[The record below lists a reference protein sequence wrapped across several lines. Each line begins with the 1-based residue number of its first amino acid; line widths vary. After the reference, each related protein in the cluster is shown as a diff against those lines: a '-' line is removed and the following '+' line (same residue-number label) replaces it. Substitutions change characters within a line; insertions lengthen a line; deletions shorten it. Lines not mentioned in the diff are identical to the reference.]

1 MKQIGRNKII
11 VACVISTLGIGGL
24 VSAVGNFDNLSQYS
38 ANADDAYTL
47 NINDAP
53 QGMSSDQSTGTVTT
67 TLGNKIQLEA
77 TGEYSTDTS
86 VITLQDG
93 ASLTNLDP
101 ISGMTSI
108 SIESSASVSLAV
120 GLHDDSATLN
130 EYYTL
135 DSGIVFTMNPTMD
148 YFKLLASEETVITN
162 ITITYSCASRAISH
176 DDSWIAISTLDD
188 LRKYTQ
194 TTDYNS
200 AKLYLTTNIDFD
212 GASMTQMWG
221 TFTGEFDGNG
231 YSLFNF
237 INLNHGLFTRMNG
250 AVVRNLVFEGIPGA
264 AVSMLA
270 LGSETGENV
279 EPTLFTDVI
288 VRINYEQDITGSICA
303 TTQEPNGLINFTNT
317 HLEWFFPASTSA
329 SNPPL
334 FLTSPTGNAGTFINV
349 TYAKT
354 GAAAESRNFVGDMT
368 GLIETVAINHVELST
383 MIEAYMVEVDQST
396 TLSVDL
402 LGGSAEIEIV
412 TSQPGI
418 VDIVDNGDGTYT
430 VTGENP
436 GTTIITI
443 SAEVD
448 GITYSST
455 VEFTVTEVGYDP
467 GEVSIPTEDVTEIKD
482 LDSYNAYFGN
492 GGTLQTPPTKNAYL
506 SADID
511 LEGREINAQQLQTF
525 SGIFEGAGH
534 KIYNFVVSNGAPGTF
549 FHDVT
554 ADAIIRNVTFEGT
567 TNRIGGGFVCY
578 NNAGD
583 FYNVRCNITVATSV
597 NTLGGIALV
606 NSSGTY
612 NNCVTVWAFTD
623 EAKSS
628 NTIYPIY
635 QNAEASYC
643 TNCSYYATVAETDQ
657 NQNAETKFS
666 NSASIPFINP
676 DA

>member
-11 VACVISTLGIGGL
+11 IVCVISTLGIGGL

-53 QGMSSDQSTGTVTT
+53 QGMSGDQSTGTVTT

-77 TGEYSTDTS
+77 AGEYSTDIS

-108 SIESSASVSLAV
+108 SIESSASVSLSV
-120 GLHDDSATLN
+120 GLHADSDTLDK
-130 EYYTL
+130 YYTL
-135 DSGIVFTMNPTMD
+135 ESGTVFTLNPTMD
-148 YFKLLASEETVITN
+148 YFKFLALEETVITN
-162 ITITYSCASRAISH
+162 ITITYSCASRAIQH
-176 DDSWIAISTLDD
+176 DDSWIAISSYDE
-188 LRKYTQ
+188 YVSAMSSAVNN
-194 TTDYNS
+194 NS
-200 AKLYLTTNIDFD
+200 KLYLTTNIDFD
-212 GASMTQMWG
+212 GKTMVQMPG
-221 TFTGEFDGNG
+221 VFSGEFDGNG
-231 YSLFNF
+231 YSIKNY
-237 INLNHGLFTRMNG
+237 INSNHGLFNLMNG
-250 AVVRNLVFEGIPGA
+250 GLVKNLVVEGVPATPA
-264 AVSMLA
+264 AMLA
-270 LGSETGENV
+270 FGSDGDNDS
-279 EPTLFTDVI
+279 LFSDVI
-288 VRINYEQDITGSICA
+288 VRVNFEQEVNGAICA
-303 TTQEPNGLINFTNT
+303 TTHNPNGKIDFTNT
-317 HLEWFFPASTSA
+317 HIEWYFPASTA
-329 SNPPL
+329 NSNPAL
-334 FLTSPTGNAGTFINV
+334 FLTAGTGSRGVFTNV
-349 TYAKT
+349 TYGVT
-354 GAAAESRNFVGDMT
+354 GAAADKHTFAEPLTEFTKTYAV
-368 GLIETVAINHVELST
+368 NHVELST
-383 MIEAYMVEVDQST
+383 MIETYTVEVGQST

-402 LGGSAEIEIV
+402 LGGSSEIEIV
-412 TSQPGI
+412 TSQPDVVNI
-418 VDIVDNGDGTYT
+418 TDNGDGTYT
-430 VTGENP
+430 ITGVNP
-436 GTTIITI
+436 GATTITI

-467 GEVSIPTEDVTEIKD
+467 GEISIPTEDVTEIKD
-482 LDSYNAYFGN
+482 LNSYNTYFGN

-511 LEGREINAQQLQTF
+511 LEGREINAHQLQTF

-534 KIYNFVVSNGAPGTF
+534 KIYNFVVNNGAPGTF

-583 FYNVRCNITVATSV
+583 FYNVRCDITVASNV
-597 NTLGGIALV
+597 NTFGGIAML
-606 NSSGTY
+606 NLGGTY
-612 NNCVTVWAFTD
+612 NNCVTVWTFTE
-623 EAKSS
+623 EAQSS

-643 TNCSYYATVAETDQ
+643 NNCSYYATVAETDP
-657 NQNAETKFS
+657 NQDAETKFS